1 MTVGQTVTLGGKT
14 TVLSK
19 PTTIG
24 GPEGDLAVVEGAA
37 VGAGEYRGVRLLWAS
52 VQLSCFGFDMRCL

>member
-1 MTVGQTVTLGGKT
+1 MTVGQTVTLDGKT

-24 GPEGDLAVVEGAA
+24 GPEGDLAVGLENIVECGYC
-37 VGAGEYRGVRLLWAS
+37 GL
-52 VQLSCFGFDMRCL
+52 RCSSRALALICDVCEP